1 MTRTPERAAITLEN
15 WRTHPASRWS
25 FENACELVPS
35 AIISHGAAGAIAPT
49 PPPGPLEEML
59 IPDRA
64 GRDVVAT
71 EALARRHTDSLLVLR
86 DGKPLA
92 SWSAPHSNFHA
103 PHLIFSIS
111 KSITGLAVGIAQGE
125 GRLDPEAAVT
135 DLVPSMGPSTYGSAR
150 LRHLLDMTVDLA
162 FDEDYVDHGGAF
174 DRYRRA
180 MLWNP
185 ERPDTRPETMEAFLA
200 TLPAE
205 GHGHGK
211 RFQYASPNSD
221 LLGIAL
227 ERAAG
232 QRLPDYLG
240 ERLWHP
246 LGLSGPAYVTVDRV
260 GTARAV
266 GGICL
271 TITDLAQIGQ
281 LLLDGGRG
289 SDGRQIVPAA
299 WIDDMR
305 ENGDRRAWVE
315 GDFAD
320 MFAQG
325 RYRSCWYDVGDGRGT
340 LAAIGIHGQ
349 YLWVDFSNRM
359 VIARTASRPQA
370 SDDVETQD
378 DIAMMAALAR
388 AF

>member
-1 MTRTPERAAITLEN
+1 MTSPTERAAITLEN
-15 WRTHPASRWS
+15 WRSHPASRWS
-25 FENACELVPS
+25 FQNACELVPS
-35 AIISHGAAGAIAPT
+35 ATIAHGAASAVA
-49 PPPGPLEEML
+49 PPPGPLAE
-59 IPDRA
+59 IRIADRA
-64 GRDVVAT
+64 GRESVAT

-111 KSITGLAVGIAQGE
+111 KSITGLAVGIAQGD
-125 GRLDPEAAVT
+125 GRLDPEGAIA
-135 DLVPSMGPSTYGSAR
+135 DLVPAMAPSTYGSAR

-185 ERPDTRPETMEAFLA
+185 ERPDTRPQTMEAFLA

-205 GHGHGK
+205 GHGHGV
-211 RFQYASPNSD
+211 RFHYASPNSD
-221 LLGIAL
+221 LLGLAL
-227 ERAAG
+227 ERAVD

-240 ERLWHP
+240 ERLWRT

-260 GTARAV
+260 GTARAA

-271 TITDLAQIGQ
+271 TVTDLAQIGQ
-281 LLLDGGRG
+281 LLLDEGR
-289 SDGRQIVPAA
+289 SPDGRQIVPAK
-299 WIDDMR
+299 WIADMR
-305 ENGDRRAWVE
+305 ENGDRRAWVD

-320 MFAQG
+320 MFTQG

-349 YLWVDFSNRM
+349 YLWVDFSNRV

-370 SDDVETQD
+370 SDDGETQD
-378 DIAMMAALAR
+378 DIAMMTVLAR
-388 AF
+388 SL

>member
-1 MTRTPERAAITLEN
+1 MTSPTPRAAITLEN
-15 WRTHPASRWS
+15 WRSHPASCWS
-25 FENACELVPS
+25 FQHACELVPS
-35 AIISHGAAGAIAPT
+35 ATIAHGSAATVAL
-49 PPPGPLEEML
+49 PPPGPLAE
-59 IPDRA
+59 IRIGDGA
-64 GRDVVAT
+64 GGTLAAT
-71 EALARRHTDSLLVLR
+71 EALAQRHTDSLLVLR
-86 DGKPLA
+86 HGKALA
-92 SWSAPHSNFHA
+92 SWSAPHSDFHA

-111 KSITGLAVGIAQGE
+111 KSITGLAVGIAEGE
-125 GRLDPEAAVT
+125 GRLDPEGSVAE
-135 DLVPSMGPSTYGSAR
+135 LVASMGPSTYGSAR

-185 ERPDTRPETMEAFLA
+185 ERPETRPETMEAFLA

-211 RFQYASPNSD
+211 RFHYASPNSD

-227 ERAAG
+227 ERAVG

-240 ERLWHP
+240 ERLWRP

-260 GTARAV
+260 GTARAA

-281 LLLDGGRG
+281 LLLDRGRG
-289 SDGRQIVPAA
+289 PDGRQIVPAA

-305 ENGDRRAWVE
+305 NNGDRRAWVD

-320 MFAQG
+320 MFAEG

-349 YLWVDFSNRM
+349 YLWVDFSNHV

-388 AF
+388 SL